1 MKTEPVPAADTTPA
15 SRLSVYAV
23 NEKDGDRTA
32 WWQKIG
38 RGFANRDGSIT
49 IYLDALPLGTN
60 KLTIRDEKTPHR

>member
-1 MKTEPVPAADTTPA
+1 MKTSPGPAADTTPA

-60 KLTIRDEKTPHR
+60 KLTVRDENTSRR

>member
-1 MKTEPVPAADTTPA
+1 MKTKPVPVDNATSGTL
-15 SRLSVYAV
+15 LSVYAV

-38 RGFANRDGSIT
+38 RGFTNRDGSIT

-60 KLTIRDEKTPHR
+60 KLTIRDENSPHR